1 MDNTRLGKTTFEYI
15 PPEILHP
22 HRKTNRLW
30 TLLIIIVIGI
40 VFGAFWYYKR
50 AVIINTPLPVISV
63 VAPRPASMNDL
74 QDSLSNT
81 AIPDFHELL

>member
-15 PPEILHP
+15 PQELLHP
-22 HRKTNRLW
+22 RRKTNRLW
-30 TLLIIIVIGI
+30 TLFIIIVIGI
-40 VFGAFWYYKR
+40 AFGAFWYYKQ
-50 AVIINTPLPVISV
+50 AAIMNAPLSIISV
-63 VAPRPASMNDL
+63 ITPRPASMNDL